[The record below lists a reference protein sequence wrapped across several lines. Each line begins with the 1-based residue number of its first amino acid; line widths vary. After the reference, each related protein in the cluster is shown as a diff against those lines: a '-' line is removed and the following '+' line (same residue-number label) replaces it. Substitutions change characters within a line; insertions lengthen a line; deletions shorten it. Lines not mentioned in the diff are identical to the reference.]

1 MLQVPAGQL
10 TETMGMNS
18 LLWAAALLLVVL
30 GLAGLILPAL
40 PGIPLLFLGLVAA
53 AWAEGFVHVG
63 AGSIAVL
70 ALLALLAWGADFAAV
85 AFGARRFGATPRAAW
100 GAAAGMLI
108 GLFFGLPGILL
119 GPFLGAMI
127 GELAGNRS
135 LREAG
140 MASLGATL
148 GLAIGAAVK
157 MALAFV
163 MLGIF
168 LVARFSSPGGG

>member
-1 MLQVPAGQL
+1 M
-10 TETMGMNS
+10 EMDW
-18 LLWAAALLLVVL
+18 LLWAAALMLVVL
-30 GLAGLILPAL
+30 GFAGLILPVL

-63 AGSIAVL
+63 FGTLAVL

-100 GAAAGMLI
+100 GAAAGLLV

-119 GPFLGAMI
+119 GPFLGAML
-127 GELAGNRS
+127 GELLGNRS
-135 LREAG
+135 R
-140 MASLGATL
+140 TL
-148 GLAIGAAVK
+148 MSIIRSNCLADSWSVGAVK

-168 LVARFSSPGGG
+168 LVVRFGGNGA

>member
-1 MLQVPAGQL
+1 M
-10 TETMGMNS
+10 EMDW
-18 LLWAAALLLVVL
+18 LLWAAALMLVVL
-30 GLAGLILPAL
+30 GFAGLILPVL

-63 AGSIAVL
+63 FGTLAVL
-70 ALLALLAWGADFAAV
+70 ALLALLASGADFAAV

-100 GAAAGMLI
+100 GAAAGLLV

-119 GPFLGAMI
+119 GPFLGAML
-127 GELAGNRS
+127 GELLGNRS

-140 MASLGATL
+140 LASLGATL
-148 GLAIGAAVK
+148 GLALGAAVK

-168 LVARFSSPGGG
+168 LVVRFGGNGA

>member
-1 MLQVPAGQL
+1 M
-10 TETMGMNS
+10 EMDW
-18 LLWAAALLLVVL
+18 LLWAAALMLVVL
-30 GLAGLILPAL
+30 GFAGLILPVL

-53 AWAEGFVHVG
+53 AWAEGVVHVG
-63 AGSIAVL
+63 LGTLAVL

-100 GAAAGMLI
+100 GAAAGLLV

-119 GPFLGAMI
+119 GPFLGAML
-127 GELAGNRS
+127 GELLGNRS

-140 MASLGATL
+140 LASLGATL
-148 GLAIGAAVK
+148 GLALGAAVK

-168 LVARFSSPGGG
+168 LVVRFGGNGA